1 MRPVVYPNKRFLFQ
15 LAMLEVRLFESC
27 SVYYHKHWRFY
38 EFNVFRS
45 QLVEERERLGL
56 FKTVMTLYENF
67 EEEEDLLSQTQ
78 GGESKS
84 D

>member
-1 MRPVVYPNKRFLFQ
+1 
-15 LAMLEVRLFESC
+15 MLEVRLFESC

-67 EEEEDLLSQTQ
+67 EEEEDLLSQAQ
-78 GGESKS
+78 GQRG
-84 D
+84 